1 MLKGYIALF
10 ILYSV
15 SEINIDF
22 DDALTLTLMLCC
34 DFYLYM
40 FSIQQGPSATN
51 NSALSGQSTPAHFD
65 KAKWQSVKLVQDD
78 ARSDSD
84 RASSTASSRKH
95 VTFGADKSENLTEIR
110 KEKDP
115 IQSEDKGERTDV
127 GTKDVVAVESG
138 ATEPDYAELEKYA
151 ELYSDL
157 DELEEGDLEDI
168 GDLKEKLEE
177 YFSLGV
183 KNILIGH
190 YSFFTAL
197 KKLLLFLDHPFLT

>member
-1 MLKGYIALF
+1 
-10 ILYSV
+10 
-15 SEINIDF
+15 
-22 DDALTLTLMLCC
+22 MLC
-34 DFYLYM
+34 FL
-40 FSIQQGPSATN
+40 IQQGPSATN

-65 KAKWQSVKLVQDD
+65 KAKWQSAKLVQDD

-95 VTFGADKSENLTEIR
+95 VTFGADKSENLTEIS
-110 KEKDP
+110 KEKEDP

-138 ATEPDYAELEKYA
+138 ATDTDYSELEKYA

-177 YFSLGV
+177 YFILGV

-190 YSFFTAL
+190 YSFLTAL
-197 KKLLLFLDHPFLT
+197 MKLLLFF